1 MALPDHK
8 RVERYR
14 QKMRAAGLRP
24 VQIWVPDTTRP
35 EFAAQLEA
43 QVERLKGQ
51 PEEQAALDFMQAV
64 QEQEH
69 QD

>member
-1 MALPDHK
+1 MALSDHE
-8 RVERYR
+8 RAERYR
-14 QKMRAAGLRP
+14 QRMRAAGLRP

-35 EFAAQLEA
+35 EFAAQLKA

-51 PEEQAALDFMQAV
+51 PEEQATLDFMEAI
-64 QEQEH
+64 QEQES